1 MINYYA
7 PDYIAADNCE
17 TFDRI
22 ARDYPS
28 IRFFQP
34 SPHKAP
40 WHVQAIIDMGEGEE
54 PAVLNFWPHKLKGQR
69 QPLTAVEGELAIRGI
84 IDGAI
89 EDARE
94 EPFDVIEDC

>member
-1 MINYYA
+1 MINYYRR
-7 PDYIAADNCE
+7 DQIDADNCE

-22 ARDYPS
+22 TRDFPD

-34 SPHKAP
+34 SEHKAP

-69 QPLTAVEGELAIRGI
+69 QPLTAVEGELVLRGI
-84 IDGAI
+84 IEDAI
-89 EDARE
+89 EDAAE
-94 EPFDVIEDC
+94 EPFDVIEG